1 MVAAGEISFSTT
13 QMPGVC
19 EGRISRLKDSDRA
32 VVVIGYFSSSVL
44 RPLMKTSLRSQ
55 ENNCVMVSN
64 LRSAQHKVV
73 KLSYDLLNRVENFVY
88 TI

>member
-1 MVAAGEISFSTT
+1 
-13 QMPGVC
+13 
-19 EGRISRLKDSDRA
+19 
-32 VVVIGYFSSSVL
+32 
-44 RPLMKTSLRSQ
+44 MKTSLRSQ